1 MTENKELSQDQ
12 KAEKHPLDPV
22 VRKQRNRI
30 RILVLLLILLPL
42 IFRFFTKDDILGT
55 LTNRPYA
62 KLLIAIG
69 ADVNSIGHSGLRPV
83 FHAAANGRSEML
95 QFFIEQG
102 ADVKL
107 TCSNEK
113 VTGLT
118 ALHYAPNEEIASIL
132 LEAGA
137 DPDAVTSTGTAPIHL
152 AAYNSR
158 TGVVKVLLEK
168 GADPSL
174 QDGNGR
180 TALHEAAFRNEPVT
194 ALLLVKKGADVNRA
208 ARDGNTPVHEAVI
221 WHNTA
226 MVKFLLENGARCDL
240 KNAAGFTPSAI
251 AEREKFQEIIQLL
264 QKTASAD
271 TVKKEK

>member
-118 ALHYAPNEEIASIL
+118 ALHYAPNEEIASI
-132 LEAGA
+132 
-137 DPDAVTSTGTAPIHL
+137 HL